1 MESYIMLDVV
11 LKRIYREL
19 PDVVAITIHDSI
31 MTGVMTNNVEA
42 VKTILIEEMT
52 NFVGFRPNVNL
63 EGVIEK
69 DREIRKE
76 EEREDSERIVIR

>member
-1 MESYIMLDVV
+1 MLDVV

-52 NFVGFRPNVNL
+52 NFVGFRPNVTL
-63 EGVIEK
+63 EGIIEK
-69 DREIRKE
+69 
-76 EEREDSERIVIR
+76 EREKKRGKERVEGESIVIR